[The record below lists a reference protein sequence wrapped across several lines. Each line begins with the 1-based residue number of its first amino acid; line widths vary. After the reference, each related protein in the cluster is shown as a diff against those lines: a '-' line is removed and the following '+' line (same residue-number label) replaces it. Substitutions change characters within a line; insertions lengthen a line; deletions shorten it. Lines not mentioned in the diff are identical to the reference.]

1 MIRGARRLAGLRSWR
16 PFAGPFPAAV
26 LLATMNPAS
35 VPLRRAIA
43 PSRTPGSPSMRP
55 RSIVWLWLC
64 CLALLPAC
72 RTYYSAYAVGADET
86 TLLERERDG
95 RRETFQLVGLNGVGR
110 ASLRVITEQ
119 ERDRPYLG
127 MKLGELDKASA
138 ERRGVAPYTG
148 LLVHEVVPGSAAGE
162 AGVLAGDV
170 LLAID
175 GTETVYLEQFERL
188 QAGLA
193 VDRPV
198 AARLLRGQT
207 PQGASIPVRTVRE
220 RVRDSAD
227 MPLDPPTASERRY
240 AGAELRGIPA
250 SWCERIFDTPRQ
262 AVVVTSVEVGSP
274 AWLGGGR
281 TGDVIDEVDGQPV
294 PTAAQLSSRIAE
306 AGARGARMTWK
317 LRTGPDTHHDAT
329 LDLHD
334 YSGEAHVTIPILFD
348 LENGVYEDRWSVGL
362 GLLLHNRNHYVA
374 ESRTREPQT
383 RNVFQALLGLLRV
396 ETKPGETEVRLLWLI
411 RFDT

>member
-1 MIRGARRLAGLRSWR
+1 
-16 PFAGPFPAAV
+16 
-26 LLATMNPAS
+26 
-35 VPLRRAIA
+35 
-43 PSRTPGSPSMRP
+43 MRP
-55 RSIVWLWLC
+55 RPIVWLWFC

-72 RTYYSAYAVGADET
+72 RTYYSAYTVGADET

-95 RRETFQLVGLNGVGR
+95 RRETFQLVGLNDVGR

-119 ERDRPYLG
+119 ERERPYLG
-127 MKLGELDKASA
+127 MKLGELDKAAA

-148 LLVHEVVPGSAAGE
+148 LLVHEVVPDSAAAA

-170 LLAID
+170 LLAVD
-175 GTETVYLEQFERL
+175 GVETVYPEQFQRL
-188 QAGLA
+188 QAGLV

-198 AARLLRGQT
+198 TVSLLRGQT
-207 PQGASIPVRTVRE
+207 PQGVSISVRTARE

-250 SWCERIFDTPRQ
+250 SWCELIYETRRQ

-274 AWLGGGR
+274 AWLAGVR
-281 TGDVIDEVDGQPV
+281 TGGVIDEVDGQPV
-294 PTAAQLSSRIAE
+294 PTAAELSKRIAE
-306 AGARGARMTWK
+306 AGARGASMSWK

-329 LDLHD
+329 LALHD
-334 YSGEAHVTIPILFD
+334 YSGEAHVTIPLLFD
-348 LENGVYEDRWSVGL
+348 LENGVYEDRWSLGL

-383 RNVFQALLGLLRV
+383 RNVFHALLGLLRV
-396 ETKPGETEVRLLWLI
+396 ETSPSETEVRLLWLI

>member
-1 MIRGARRLAGLRSWR
+1 MTSASIPFRRSTDPIRTS
-16 PFAGPFPAAV
+16 
-26 LLATMNPAS
+26 
-35 VPLRRAIA
+35 
-43 PSRTPGSPSMRP
+43 GSSSMRP
-55 RSIVWLWLC
+55 RPIVWLWLC

-72 RTYYSAYAVGADET
+72 RTYYSAYSVGADET
-86 TLLERERDG
+86 TLLERQRDG
-95 RRETFQLVGLNGVGR
+95 RSETFQLVGLNGVGR
-110 ASLRVITEQ
+110 AALRVITEQ
-119 ERDRPYLG
+119 DRERPYLG
-127 MKLGELDKASA
+127 VKLAELDKASA
-138 ERRGVAPYTG
+138 ERRGVKPYTG
-148 LLVHEVVPGSAAGE
+148 LQVLEVVPGSAAGE

-170 LLAID
+170 LLTLD
-175 GTETVYLEQFERL
+175 GVETVYLEQFQRL
-188 QAGLA
+188 QAGLV

-198 AARLLRGQT
+198 MASLLRGQT
-207 PQGASIPVRTVRE
+207 PQGVSIPVRTVRE

-227 MPLDPPTASERRY
+227 MPLEPPTASERRY

-274 AWLGGGR
+274 AWLAGVR

-294 PTAAQLSSRIAE
+294 PTAADLSKRIAE
-306 AGARGARMTWK
+306 AGARGASMSWK

-329 LDLHD
+329 LALHD

-374 ESRTREPQT
+374 ESRAREPQT
-383 RNVFQALLGLLRV
+383 RNVFHALLGLLRV
-396 ETKPGETEVRLLWLI
+396 ETSPSETEVRLLWLI